1 MKNNIYSLPVSI
13 LVGAMF
19 ISFHGT
25 VAYNESSHRHLI
37 QKRYSFGG
45 ARDNT
50 RALFLRG
57 SQRKT
62 KRGRIGQWESCPYL
76 QNCQCKTKRTGLDI
90 TCNGVTYEQLEA
102 DMEVLKTKER
112 NIGYFKIRNCDIP
125 KLKDFLFMGIKI
137 TYLYIVDCKLLSLE
151 PESLSSQQNTLQHL
165 VLSSNLL
172 RNVPTKAI
180 TTLTTLQTLDL
191 NANNISV
198 LHANAFAGLK
208 KLTKLSF
215 YNNKIRKINANA
227 FKEQERMKYD
237 VREGRKLDLNL
248 GHNHLD
254 KVPTKALKNLKI
266 LDNLD
271 LKENRIRDL
280 VTNDFAG
287 LDNLDHLT
295 LQHNEISNLR
305 NEAFKGLPK
314 LSSLYIDNNRISVIE
329 PEAFR
334 GLENKLETLQ
344 LAGNLI
350 KEFPTKA
357 LQDFKNLK
365 TIYVNNNKINQLD
378 GDAFE
383 GYGKTI
389 SYLWLQENQI
399 SNIPPT
405 TFQSLY
411 RIERLKLSANK
422 LTTIPYELVEPIL
435 RSVLH
440 LEIHDNPLVCN
451 CDLTWYRQ
459 WIDTKKDK
467 MQEDERER
475 LLDLE
480 CRDPEND
487 RRRYKIRNVPDKV
500 CCYF

>member
-1 MKNNIYSLPVSI
+1 MKNNYYTLPISLI
-13 LVGAMF
+13 VGAIF
-19 ISFHGT
+19 ISLHET
-25 VAYNESSHRHLI
+25 IADTESSSHLI
-37 QKRYSFGG
+37 QKRYSFVGT
-45 ARDNT
+45 RDNT

-57 SQRKT
+57 GTGKS
-62 KRGRIGQWESCPYL
+62 KRGRISQWESCPHL
-76 QNCQCKTKRTGLDI
+76 QNCRCKTKRTGLDI
-90 TCNGVTYEQLEA
+90 TCNGVNYEQLEA
-102 DMEVLKTKER
+102 DMAILKSKER

-137 TYLYIVDCKLLSLE
+137 TYLYIVDCKLLSLA
-151 PESLSSQQNTLQHL
+151 PESLSSQHDTLLHL
-165 VLSSNLL
+165 VLSNN
-172 RNVPTKAI
+172 RIKNVPTKAI
-180 TTLTTLQTLDL
+180 STLRTLQTLDL

-198 LHANAFAGLK
+198 LHANAFSGLTN
-208 KLTKLSF
+208 LTKLSF
-215 YNNKIRKINANA
+215 YNNQIRKINAKA
-227 FKEQERMKYD
+227 FKEQETMTYD
-237 VREGRKLDLNL
+237 VKEGRKLDLNL

-254 KVPTKALKNLKI
+254 KVPIKALENLKI

-271 LKENRIRDL
+271 LKENRITDL
-280 VTNDFAG
+280 FTNAFAG

-295 LQHNEISNLR
+295 LEHNEISNLR

-314 LSSLYIDNNRISVIE
+314 LNSLYIDNNRISVIE
-329 PEAFR
+329 PDAFR

-350 KEFPTKA
+350 EEFPTKA
-357 LQDFKNLK
+357 LQDFKNLR
-365 TIYVNNNKINQLD
+365 TIYVNNNKIKKLD

-383 GYGKTI
+383 GYGETI
-389 SYLWLQENQI
+389 SYLWLQENHI

-440 LEIHDNPLVCN
+440 LEIHDNPLLCN

-459 WIDTKKDK
+459 WIEDK
-467 MQEDERER
+467 MKENKMREDERER

-480 CRDPEND
+480 CRVPGNAM
-487 RRRYKIRNVPDKV
+487 RRYKIRNVPEKV
-500 CCYF
+500 FH